1 MEREKALE
9 GQEEQ
14 RNYIENADINTEA
27 ENSQQ
32 QEIADKQELLMA
44 YKQEHQQQS
53 LQEQLARV
61 YTPVP
66 DEFEG
71 EAANEG
77 EAGTSAEEARLGILK
92 KIQEICQNEGVYREF
107 QAFLDQRSLAR
118 AAHDF

>member
-1 MEREKALE
+1 M
-9 GQEEQ
+9 
-14 RNYIENADINTEA
+14 
-27 ENSQQ
+27 
-32 QEIADKQELLMA
+32 
-44 YKQEHQQQS
+44 
-53 LQEQLARV
+53 ARV

-107 QAFLDQRSLAR
+107 QSFLDQRSLAR